1 MKSSKNETPG
11 SFLAHHWVTM
21 LMVFIGGIIVIGFLK
36 VISQLFNSNGPLAKG
51 IADAAGAFANFF
63 NGITSGCWTTQDS
76 CDGVSEQACS
86 KQTGCEWTPSKT
98 AGAAGLCIN
107 TTGLKPQKGSFASP
121 SCFLGMFT
129 IFSLCGVIVL
139 KIFGP
144 IISYFLSKKND
155 NIDIASKTSDTPV
168 SKVRE
173 DVIKESFKTADEAN
187 KLKEENTK
195 KPSTD
200 IEMVTIGKQSYH
212 VEALNK
218 ALDSINGQ
226 SGVDA
231 KTRAAQQQQSMDT
244 YTKDLEQV
252 QKDARDSGMSDND
265 IKDVDNAVDEA
276 SGHHVEMLDIISN
289 NVHYNIPVM
298 PITLKYYI
306 NIIKRKNLQ
315 LQDHQINYL
324 NKYKNYFNIK

>member
-21 LMVFIGGIIVIGFLK
+21 LMVFIGGILVIGFLK
-36 VISQLFNSNGPLAKG
+36 VISQLFNSGSPLAKG
-51 IADAAGAFANFF
+51 VADGLGAIVNFF
-63 NGITSGCWTTQDS
+63 TGITSGCWTTQDP

-98 AGAAGLCIN
+98 SGAAGLCIN

-121 SCFLGMFT
+121 SCFIGMFT
-129 IFSLCGVIVL
+129 IFSVCGVIVF

-144 IISYFLSKKND
+144 IINYYYAKKLANLD
-155 NIDIASKTSDTPV
+155 AASKASDTPL
-168 SKVRE
+168 SKIRE
-173 DVIKESFKTADEAN
+173 DVIKEALKTADEAN
-187 KLKEENTK
+187 KLKEETTK
-195 KPSTD
+195 KPSTE
-200 IEMVTIGKQSYH
+200 IEMRIIGKQSAY
-212 VEALNK
+212 VEAMNK
-218 ALDSINGQ
+218 ANDAIDGQ
-226 SGVDA
+226 SGVDP
-231 KTRAAQQQQSMDT
+231 KTQAEQKQQSVDN
-244 YTKDLEQV
+244 YVRDLEQV

-265 IKDVDNAVDEA
+265 IKDVDDAVDEA

-298 PITLKYYI
+298 PMTLKYYI
-306 NIIKRKNLQ
+306 NIIERKNLQ